1 MNQNLDPDVENWEVE
16 ANSGNFQ
23 HSAYCRN
30 QCPIEDR
37 IFDFDIMN
45 SRNATEIRKKKHV
58 NIRIFQ
64 KKPPFKKPL
73 GMYTLGGVCILTNAK
88 LIDNLIER
96 DNEQQSA
103 LYHQRKRLID
113 GIPTACLSTACL
125 SNERQ
130 TSENRPPPRKTRGN
144 L

>member
-1 MNQNLDPDVENWEVE
+1 MKVERPGKKTFLKMNQNLDPDVENWEVE

-45 SRNATEIRKKKHV
+45 SRNATEIRKEKNV

-64 KKPPFKKPL
+64 KKPPFKKPQ
-73 GMYTLGGVCILTNAK
+73 I
-88 LIDNLIER
+88 
-96 DNEQQSA
+96 
-103 LYHQRKRLID
+103 
-113 GIPTACLSTACL
+113 
-125 SNERQ
+125 
-130 TSENRPPPRKTRGN
+130 
-144 L
+144 

>member
-1 MNQNLDPDVENWEVE
+1 MQQRSE
-16 ANSGNFQ
+16 
-23 HSAYCRN
+23 
-30 QCPIEDR
+30 
-37 IFDFDIMN
+37 
-45 SRNATEIRKKKHV
+45 KKKNV

-64 KKPPFKKPL
+64 KEPPFKKPL

-88 LIDNLIER
+88 LKDNLIER

-103 LYHQRKRLID
+103 LYHQRKLLID
-113 GIPTACLSTACL
+113 GIPTACL

-130 TSENRPPPRKTRGN
+130 TSENRPPPRKTRGD